1 MDQISDMLIRIKN
14 AQKTGRSSVEMPF
27 SKLKFALAKILVREK
42 YLLDAEEKSRK
53 GIKKLQINLKY
64 NEGVPAIEEITKK
77 SKPSRRVYLKK
88 DAILPIRQGYGIS
101 VISTPKGLMTGKE
114 ARRAGLGGELICE
127 LW

>member
-14 AQKTGRSSVEMPF
+14 AQKTGRGSIEMPF
-27 SKLKFALAKILVREK
+27 SKLKLALAKILEK
-42 YLLDAEEKSRK
+42 EGYLSGAEEKNKK
-53 GIKKLQINLKY
+53 GIKRLQIDLKY
-64 NEGVPAIEEITKK
+64 EEGTPAIREIVKK
-77 SKPSRRVYLKK
+77 SKPSRRIYIKK
-88 DAILPIRQGYGIS
+88 NEILPIKQGYGIS